1 MQTLQ
6 QKREYTV
13 AVLDPAGNVTAIV
26 CSDVPAA
33 ERARVAAQILRLP
46 ELGIEQVAFLTEPRS
61 GGEIR
66 LEMMGGEFC
75 GNARKRRN
83 RALGFLAAR
92 GHLIKISSSLFG
104 VC

>member
-46 ELGIEQVAFLTEPRS
+46 ELGNKYR
-61 GGEIR
+61 
-66 LEMMGGEFC
+66 
-75 GNARKRRN
+75 
-83 RALGFLAAR
+83 
-92 GHLIKISSSLFG
+92 
-104 VC
+104 